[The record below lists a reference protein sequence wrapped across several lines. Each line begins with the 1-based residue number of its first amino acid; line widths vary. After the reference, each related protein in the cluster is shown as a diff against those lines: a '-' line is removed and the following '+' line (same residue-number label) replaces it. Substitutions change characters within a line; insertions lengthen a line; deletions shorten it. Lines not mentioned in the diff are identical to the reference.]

1 MRNDNWRSLFREFR
15 VAAAPARHAI
25 AVSREE
31 HAGPALRA
39 VRPFARDPVAVD
51 LVELPLEAGR
61 AFLFLRLGHHFASF
75 FLPSGFFS
83 AFFSSFFS
91 SFFSADFFSSLAVG
105 FFSSFAAPFSGFASG
120 FASAFGAS
128 AFGAGEAGF
137 SPFSALGVGA
147 GFSGFGATCFL
158 TSGSISLLRTR
169 MCLRSTASASS
180 FDLYTFA
187 SPTVSYRPNVE
198 AW

>member
-75 FLPSGFFS
+75 FLPSGF
-83 AFFSSFFS
+83 
-91 SFFSADFFSSLAVG
+91 
-105 FFSSFAAPFSGFASG
+105 
-120 FASAFGAS
+120 ASAFGAS
-128 AFGAGEAGF
+128 AFGAGAAGF
-137 SPFSALGVGA
+137 SAFSALGVGA

>member
-1 MRNDNWRSLFREFR
+1 MGNQRSLLGELG
-15 VAAAPARHAI
+15 VPTTPARRAI
-25 AVSREE
+25 TVSREE
-31 HAGPALRA
+31 HARPALRA
-39 VRPFARDPVAVD
+39 VRPLSRDSIAVN
-51 LVELPLEAGR
+51 LVELPLEAGGP
-61 AFLFLRLGHHFASF
+61 FLLLRLGHHFASF

-91 SFFSADFFSSLAVG
+91 SFFSAGFFSSLLTG
-105 FFSSFAAPFSGFASG
+105 LFSSFGAPLSGFASG

-128 AFGAGEAGF
+128 GLGGAVGF
-137 SPFSALGVGA
+137 SAFSALGAGA
-147 GFSGFGATCFL
+147 GFSGFGAASFL
-158 TSGSISLLRTR
+158 ISGSINLLRTR

-198 AW
+198 A

>member
-1 MRNDNWRSLFREFR
+1 MPMVRLSRTTHGPVFESRNGGSSLREFG
-15 VAAAPARHAI
+15 VAATPAGHPI
-25 AVSREE
+25 AVSREK

-39 VRPFARDPVAVD
+39 VRPLPGDPVAVD
-51 LVELPLEAGR
+51 LVELPLEASGG
-61 AFLFLRLGHHFASF
+61 ALLLRFGHHFASF

-91 SFFSADFFSSLAVG
+91 SFFSAGLFSSLPAG
-105 FFSSFAAPFSGFASG
+105 FFSSFGAPFSGFASG

-128 AFGAGEAGF
+128 ALVGAAGF
-137 SPFSALGVGA
+137 SAFSALGTGA
-147 GFSGFGATCFL
+147 GFSGFGASFSL

-180 FDLYTFA
+180 FDL
-187 SPTVSYRPNVE
+187 
-198 AW
+198 